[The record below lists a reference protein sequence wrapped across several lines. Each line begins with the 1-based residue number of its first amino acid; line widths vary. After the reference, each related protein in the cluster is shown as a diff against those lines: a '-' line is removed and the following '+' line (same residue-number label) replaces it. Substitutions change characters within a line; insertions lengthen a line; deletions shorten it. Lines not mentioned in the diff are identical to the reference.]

1 MAVDLVICVATEL
14 EGALLRERL
23 DGSHPAIGIIRIGVG
38 PVNAA
43 VAVTRRLARR
53 SATGAIVLCGIGGA
67 YPGSGLRVG
76 DVACAAMEC
85 YGDLG
90 AASPT
95 GFLDMK
101 ALGFPV
107 INGGPTPIYNEL
119 PMHIFPVEPRGTF
132 VTVSTCTGRASAAAR
147 AIEARTGGIV
157 ENMEGAAVAHVAH
170 LYGVPVGEVRG
181 ISNIVT
187 DRDPGSWRI
196 GRCCHCRPGGC
207 PRMDRAPLEFAF
219 SRRVLTT
226 RSPFTP
232 SCMG

>member
-1 MAVDLVICVATEL
+1 VKVELLICTATEI
-14 EGALLRERL
+14 ESALLRERL
-23 DGSHPAIGIIRIGVG
+23 EDDERVQVLRIGVG

-43 VAVTRRLARR
+43 VAVTRRLAREVP
-53 SATGAIVLCGIGGA
+53 GAIILCGIGGA
-67 YPGSGLRVG
+67 YPGSGLHVG
-76 DVACAAMEC
+76 DVACAGMEC

-107 INGGPTPIYNEL
+107 INGPTPIYNEL
-119 PMHIFPVEPRGTF
+119 PMHIFPVETRGTF
-132 VTVSTCTGRASAAAR
+132 VTVSTCTGTSAAAQ

-187 DRDPGSWRI
+187 DRDTSSWRI
-196 GRCCHCRPGGC
+196 A
-207 PRMDRAPLEFAF
+207 DAATAAQEAVLAWIA
-219 SRRVLTT
+219 RR
-226 RSPFTP
+226 
-232 SCMG
+232 